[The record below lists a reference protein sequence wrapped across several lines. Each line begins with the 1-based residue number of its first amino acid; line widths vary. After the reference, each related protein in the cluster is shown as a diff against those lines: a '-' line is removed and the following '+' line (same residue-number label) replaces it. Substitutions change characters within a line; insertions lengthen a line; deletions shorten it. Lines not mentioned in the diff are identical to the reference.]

1 MRGIHLRVQSV
12 VMVAAIVVSV
22 VAANSGGAAPAADPA
37 LVAATAGI
45 ARTAPVRSAAVP
57 VGERVV
63 FAGNYD
69 TGYLNQW
76 RAVHT
81 RDRVDVPGRY
91 CTYSA
96 CVRSA
101 GRGHKTAARFEVRDG
116 DVPSYGGGERSE
128 VRSGDGGSA
137 GAYVS
142 EGDERW
148 YQLSIMF
155 DSTWVNPRRGSAD
168 WFIVMQWIPTSAL
181 PPQLTLGVSISG
193 NLELGGPFEHRRPI
207 GQVQPGVWV
216 DYVVHVKFSADP
228 AVGFAEAWQ
237 NGVQTVPLHNRP
249 TLGEGL
255 HLVKQG
261 VYRDAA
267 SSGTQVVWHDGLRIT
282 AP

>member
-1 MRGIHLRVQSV
+1 MQSA
-12 VMVAAIVVSV
+12 VMIAAIVV
-22 VAANSGGAAPAADPA
+22 VAANFGGPA
-37 LVAATAGI
+37 LPTDPTPVAATAEI
-45 ARTAPVRSAAVP
+45 VPAALAQSTSVP
-57 VGERVV
+57 VGQRVV
-63 FAGNYD
+63 FVGNYD

-81 RDRVDVPGRY
+81 RDRVDVPGKY

-96 CVRSA
+96 CVRSD
-101 GRGHKTAARFEVRDG
+101 GRTHKTAARYEVRDG

-148 YQLSIMF
+148 YELSIKF
-155 DSTWVNPRRGSAD
+155 DSSWVNPRRGSAD
-168 WFIVMQWIPTSAL
+168 WFIVMQWIPTSNL
-181 PPQLTLGVSISG
+181 PPQLTLDVSIG
-193 NLELGGPFEHRRPI
+193 GALEFGGPFEYRRPI

-216 DYVVHVKFSADP
+216 DYVLHVKFSADP